1 MQMTCRCL
9 PLAGGSTKGNIMS
22 NTISTPVAPAI
33 TSATVAAAPATVV
46 QHDTTAAQ
54 PMAAAATAQTSISNY
69 IEQLVI
75 EREVWENNAYRT
87 SNDQLYALLQKC
99 YATYKAMGGD
109 SVEAAT
115 LRQALKTYMNLKNI
129 RVSKSAHGLVKIVKC
144 VFGDDRRRAS
154 AYGIVLR
161 SALAQKVA
169 VADLPAFIRNNGGVE
184 EIRLAKSPNAM
195 TAKQKA
201 FAGAQAVVS
210 NTLGVFAS
218 EGLLQHMDATN
229 IGANAVLIG
238 TWQSDGSVVVRAV
251 VQNSS
256 AINAAL
262 ASYYSNN
269 KTAVA
274 AQAVVQ
280 TAANDAQVQQAAIT
294 AAAQAAVVNG

>member
-1 MQMTCRCL
+1 M
-9 PLAGGSTKGNIMS
+9 P
-22 NTISTPVAPAI
+22 
-33 TSATVAAAPATVV
+33 
-46 QHDTTAAQ
+46 
-54 PMAAAATAQTSISNY
+54 
-69 IEQLVI
+69 I

-87 SNDQLYALLQKC
+87 SNDQLYGLLQKC
-99 YATYKAMGGD
+99 YATYKAMAGD

-115 LRQALKTYMNLKNI
+115 LREALKTYMNLKNI

-161 SALAQKVA
+161 SALAQNVA
-169 VADLPAFIRNNGGVE
+169 VADLPAFIRNSGGVE

-201 FAGAQAVVS
+201 SAGAQAVVS

-269 KTAVA
+269 KTAAA